1 MLLKVQMQIK
11 RINNHCEQM
20 EKMIEKTVI
29 GIIKR
34 KKMDLVQNGSCLK
47 TSIHFGFIRTD
58 AIYKGIDSP
67 QCRLLLVV
75 TCSVCPLQDIK
86 PPF

>member
-1 MLLKVQMQIK
+1 
-11 RINNHCEQM
+11 M

-47 TSIHFGFIRTD
+47 TPIHFGFIRTD
-58 AIYKGIDSP
+58 AIYKGIDSL